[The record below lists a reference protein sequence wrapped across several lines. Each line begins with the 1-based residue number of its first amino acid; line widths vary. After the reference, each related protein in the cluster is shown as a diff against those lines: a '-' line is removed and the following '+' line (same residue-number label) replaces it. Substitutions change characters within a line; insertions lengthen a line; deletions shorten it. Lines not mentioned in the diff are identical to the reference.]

1 MRELFESTIE
11 RLLADLINPEMI
23 RRCEAGHWPTEL
35 WKAIEESGF
44 AVATAPEALGGS
56 DATWGDMYVVVRAA
70 GRHNLPLPL
79 PETMLANWLLGQCG
93 LEARNEP
100 LGIAMRSRLSLDHA
114 ATSGVFYDA
123 PWVAPADTRVHGV
136 LFDVPW
142 GRDVNHVVAVIPGE
156 RTTLVVLAR
165 SDAEISTKRNTAG
178 EPRDDLSFKNAV
190 PIATATLPRHLS
202 DDVLWWGGSL
212 LRTAQ
217 MAGALETTLDLSTRY
232 ATERVQFGKPISAFQ
247 AIQHQ
252 LAQMAQQAGSAIV
265 SAEAAFAESGEQ
277 LAAWQ
282 IAAAKVCGAEAAG
295 TVAAMAHAV
304 HGAIGFTHEHALQL
318 GTRRLWAWRSEFGN
332 LGHWAQRLGRAVA
345 QGGAASLWPAVTS
358 GQLAALTSPQ
368 TDTP

>member
-11 RLLADLINPEMI
+11 RLLADLITPELI
-23 RRCEAGHWPTEL
+23 RRGEAGHWPTEL
-35 WKAIEESGF
+35 WAAIKESGF
-44 AVATAPEALGGS
+44 AVAAAPESLGGS
-56 DATWGDMYVVVRAA
+56 DATWGDLYGVVKAA

-100 LGIAMRSRLSLDHA
+100 LGIAMRSTLSLDHA
-114 ATSGVFYDA
+114 STSGAFFDV
-123 PWVAPADTRVHGV
+123 PWVAPAETGISGV
-136 LFDVPW
+136 LSDVPW
-142 GRDVNHVVAVIPGE
+142 GRNVTHVVAVIPGE
-156 RTTLVVLAR
+156 RKMLVVLAC
-165 SDAEISTKRNTAG
+165 SDADISTKRNTAG
-178 EPRDDLSFKNAV
+178 EPRDDLSFKNAIPV
-190 PIATATLPRHLS
+190 ASATLPEHLS
-202 DDVLWWGGSL
+202 DDVLWWGGAM

-252 LAQMAQQAGSAIV
+252 LAQMAQQTGSAIV
-265 SAEAAFAESGEQ
+265 SAEAAFAESDGP

-295 TVAAMAHAV
+295 AVAAMAHAV

-358 GQLAALTSPQ
+358 GQLVALASSLTE
-368 TDTP
+368 TK